1 MEADQRSTAQSLPA
15 MSWEMLEKSLAHPN
29 ALIREKAIE
38 TAGRFD
44 DARVLV
50 ALQSA
55 VRDENPRIRSAA
67 AQALVHAASRCNPVI
82 DSALA
87 QIITSA
93 SDDELRSFLI
103 SNALASGS
111 EVLLRAV
118 IACLVDPSARVRTA
132 AETALRENG
141 GAWTVTQAAADT

>member
-1 MEADQRSTAQSLPA
+1 METDQSSHKQPLPA

-38 TAGRFD
+38 MAGRFD
-44 DARVLV
+44 DARALV
-50 ALQSA
+50 ALQTA
-55 VRDENPRIRSAA
+55 VRDPDARIRTAA
-67 AQALVHAASRCNPVI
+67 AQALVHAASRRHPEV

-87 QIITSA
+87 QTITSA

-111 EVLLRAV
+111 EILLRAV
-118 IACLVDPSARVRTA
+118 IACLVD
-132 AETALRENG
+132 
-141 GAWTVTQAAADT
+141 